1 MAHSVGESAE
11 RHGRS
16 GGMSM
21 GLQIAFAL
29 CQPGWTSLFCGVTG
43 AWDCIIHEIPCA
55 IFVALLDGYNTM
67 QCSQDKFPLAE
78 SWCSVVSMV
87 LSNRAKAV

>member
-11 RHGRS
+11 RHVRS

-43 AWDCIIHEIPCA
+43 ALGYYSRDTMCYFCCA
-55 IFVALLDGYNTM
+55 FGWLQYNTVQSGQILACRIVV
-67 QCSQDKFPLAE
+67 QCG
-78 SWCSVVSMV
+78 VHG
-87 LSNRAKAV
+87 AVE